1 MGVCVDMKKMILSVI
16 AILLIAGVLYV
27 AIETPAATPVLVVLG
42 PIAGFAVIG
51 LAIYIRVGDMAERIR
66 NMKTVAR
73 QRREAAKA
81 VQMVESHSPA
91 NAPDDDQRATRE
103 SP

>member
-1 MGVCVDMKKMILSVI
+1 MSSYAGMFYVKHRTGSGVRELLRGDVVMGVCVDMKKMILSVI

-42 PIAGFAVIG
+42 PIAGFAIIG

-73 QRREAAKA
+73 
-81 VQMVESHSPA
+81 
-91 NAPDDDQRATRE
+91 
-103 SP
+103 